1 MKLSKTLKRFAPYY
15 APHKKIFILDLLCAL
30 MSAIAGL
37 VFPML
42 VRHLLNDC
50 LSADEILWSSIL
62 TVAGAMLGVKIIE
75 LLCTYFMTTVGHIMG
90 ARVEATMRRELYIK
104 MLSLSASFYDDRQ
117 VGDLMSR
124 INNDLFEITE
134 FVHHCPEEILLAVV
148 RFVGIFI
155 YLSIINVYL
164 TLILFALLPFLIV
177 FAIVNNRKMR
187 KTFRQRRKTVSE
199 INSQLE
205 DSLSGISVV
214 RSFAGEQTELKKFDK
229 NNDNFVEI
237 KKDSY
242 KIMGIFHSGTAFSSG
257 LMYLVAVVFGVFF
270 IQGGAITTVDLITY
284 LLYVSTLMTTVTTIM
299 NYTEQFQN
307 GATAFER
314 FIEIMDEE
322 PKIKNS
328 ISAQSVDKIDGE
340 VEFSNV
346 TFSYNGEVEV
356 LKNLSLKVKKG
367 ENLAIVGPSGAGK
380 TTIASLIPRFY
391 DIQSGEILIDGT
403 NIKDYDLSSLRK
415 NIGIVQQNVYLFYG
429 SIKENILFGRPD
441 ASDEEVIK
449 AAKLAGAHEFIEKLE
464 NGYDTVCGERGVKLS
479 GGQKQRVAIARVF
492 LKNPPLLILDEATSA
507 LDNESERLVQSSLD
521 ELSKNRTTIT
531 IAHRLTTIKK
541 ADRIIVLTAD
551 GIVEEGSHETL
562 LKQNGLYASYYSLYS
577 GE

>member
-1 MKLSKTLKRFAPYY
+1 
-15 APHKKIFILDLLCAL
+15 
-30 MSAIAGL
+30 
-37 VFPML
+37 
-42 VRHLLNDC
+42 
-50 LSADEILWSSIL
+50 SS
-62 TVAGAMLGVKIIE
+62 
-75 LLCTYFMTTVGHIMG
+75 
-90 ARVEATMRRELYIK
+90 
-104 MLSLSASFYDDRQ
+104 D
-117 VGDLMSR
+117 
-124 INNDLFEITE
+124 
-134 FVHHCPEEILLAVV
+134 
-148 RFVGIFI
+148 
-155 YLSIINVYL
+155 
-164 TLILFALLPFLIV
+164 
-177 FAIVNNRKMR
+177 
-187 KTFRQRRKTVSE
+187 
-199 INSQLE
+199 
-205 DSLSGISVV
+205 
-214 RSFAGEQTELKKFDK
+214 
-229 NNDNFVEI
+229 
-237 KKDSY
+237 
-242 KIMGIFHSGTAFSSG
+242 
-257 LMYLVAVVFGVFF
+257 
-270 IQGGAITTVDLITY
+270 
-284 LLYVSTLMTTVTTIM
+284 
-299 NYTEQFQN
+299 
-307 GATAFER
+307 
-314 FIEIMDEE
+314 
-322 PKIKNS
+322 
-328 ISAQSVDKIDGE
+328 
-340 VEFSNV
+340 
-346 TFSYNGEVEV
+346 

-551 GIVEEGSHETL
+551 GIVEEGNHETL